1 MKSVFTSRHGLVLL
15 LFIPLVIFAGG
26 CHRKYKRG
34 GGGGGGS
41 GSAPPGMTAGR
52 VVLQEIRGQ
61 VEYRAPGTGIWQKAS
76 VGMDLYPGAELRTG
90 GGSSA
95 KLSFPSNGSVV
106 VLRQFSMIFFNTM
119 HASILDGGATVSAR
133 IFVVQG
139 EIAATFV
146 SQATPSQFEIWALES
161 NPLSFRPAAFQTM
174 STSVKVYVDIPSSSP
189 PPIWWPEYNL
199 TIFMVDS
206 ADGYHGIYPLDP
218 RNIPEPSSLSL
229 LIFACLSWLGWKWA
243 ARWNAGR
250 NRSTN

>member
-1 MKSVFTSRHGLVLL
+1 
-15 LFIPLVIFAGG
+15 
-26 CHRKYKRG
+26 
-34 GGGGGGS
+34 
-41 GSAPPGMTAGR
+41 MTAGR

-76 VGMDLYPGAELRTG
+76 VGMDLFPGAELRTG

-106 VLRQFSMIFFNTM
+106 VLTQFSKVYFKTM
-119 HASILDGGATVSAR
+119 HASILDGGATVSAQ
-133 IFVVQG
+133 IVVVEG
-139 EIAATFV
+139 EIAATFM
-146 SQATPSQFEIWALES
+146 SQAMPSQFEIWPLEG

-174 STSVKVYVDIPSSSP
+174 STGVHIRMNNEILDP
-189 PPIWWPEYNL
+189 PYIWWPNYNL
-199 TIFMVDS
+199 TVFVDGS

-250 NRSTN
+250 NGSTN